1 MSNLE
6 LTYTV
11 LLCRKLIGL
20 LALLK
25 SRLNFWMHL
34 ALLRTLYTNLVCL
47 HYACVV
53 WCPFQL
59 GDMRTIE
66 NVHRRVTEVVPSLK
80 DNPYYDCLASLNL
93 PSLLYRRSRMDT
105 IMVYLIVRGLES
117 ISFDNLCTYCDLST
131 RSNGYKLYNNY
142 CHLNTGKYT
151 FSQRIINDCNYLHA

>member
-6 LTYTV
+6 LTYTIL
-11 LLCRKLIGL
+11 LLCRKLIGS

-25 SRLNFWMHL
+25 SYLNFWMLL
-34 ALLRTLYTNLVCL
+34 ALLRTLYTSVVHL

-59 GDMRTIE
+59 EDMRTIK
-66 NVHRRVTEVVPSLK
+66 NVHRRVTKVVPSLK

-93 PSLLYRRSRMDT
+93 PSLVYRSRMDT

-117 ISFDNLCTYCDLST
+117 ILFDNLFTYCDLST

-142 CHLNTGKYT
+142 CHLNTRKYT
-151 FSQRIINDCNYLHA
+151 FSQRIINNCNNLHA

>member
-6 LTYTV
+6 LTYTI

-25 SRLNFWMHL
+25 SHLNFWMHL
-34 ALLRTLYTNLVCL
+34 ALLRTLYTNLVRL

-53 WCPFQL
+53 WCLFQL

-66 NVHRRVTEVVPSLK
+66 NVRRRVTKVVPSLK

-93 PSLLYRRSRMDT
+93 PSLLYRRNRMDT
-105 IMVYLIVRGLES
+105 IMVYLIVTGLES
-117 ISFDNLCTYCDLST
+117 ISFDNLFTYCDLST

-142 CHLNTGKYT
+142 CHLNTRKYT
-151 FSQRIINDCNYLHA
+151 FSQRIINDCNNLHA

>member
-1 MSNLE
+1 MSNVE
-6 LTYTV
+6 LTYTI

-25 SRLNFWMHL
+25 SFEFLDAPSSVTDFIHRLVH
-34 ALLRTLYTNLVCL
+34 L

-66 NVHRRVTEVVPSLK
+66 NVHRRVTKVVPSLK

-93 PSLLYRRSRMDT
+93 PSLLYRSRMDT
-105 IMVYLIVRGLES
+105 MMVYLIVRGLES
-117 ISFDNLCTYCDLST
+117 ISFDNLFTYYDLST
-131 RSNGYKLYNNY
+131 RLNGYKLYNNC
-142 CHLNTGKYT
+142 CHLNTRKYT
-151 FSQRIINDCNYLHA
+151 FSQRIINNCNNLHA

>member
-1 MSNLE
+1 MPYPSSV
-6 LTYTV
+6 TDFIH
-11 LLCRKLIGL
+11 C
-20 LALLK
+20 
-25 SRLNFWMHL
+25 
-34 ALLRTLYTNLVCL
+34 LVHL
-47 HYACVV
+47 HYACMV

-66 NVHRRVTEVVPSLK
+66 NVHRRVTKVVSSLK

-117 ISFDNLCTYCDLST
+117 ISFDNLFTYCDLST

-142 CHLNTGKYT
+142 CHLNTRKYT
-151 FSQRIINDCNYLHA
+151 FSQRIINNCNNLHA